1 MVVSIVHKIVVPVSL
16 VTEAAPTRASRF
28 PISYFLARYRREIAH
43 HGSKV
48 DICREKYNVAGST
61 DFLNVPPLKPSSQ
74 PICKVRVGQN
84 AKF

>member
-1 MVVSIVHKIVVPVSL
+1 MVVWIVHKIVVPVSL

-28 PISYFLARYRREIAH
+28 PISYFPARYRREIAH

-61 DFLNVPPLKPSSQ
+61 DFLNVPPLKPSLQ
-74 PICKVRVGQN
+74 LLRKVRVRQN
-84 AKF
+84 AKL